1 MAKPQTLREAV
12 PGLRR
17 TVLAFTPY
25 LRKERPLV
33 AGSLVALVTETL
45 FRLLEPWP
53 LKFIFDHVL
62 AASPT
67 PAFGL
72 SGSNLLLA
80 AVLAVVVFT
89 ALRACAAYFAT
100 VGFALVGNRVLT
112 SVRSELY
119 RHLQRLSLHYHNKSK
134 QGDMVMR
141 VMNDVGMLKDVAV
154 SALLP
159 MVGNVL
165 VFVGMFIVMLFL
177 DWRLALISLSLFP
190 LFYLTSLRLGKRIQE
205 VSRKQRKR
213 EGAMAATASEAL
225 GAMKT
230 VQALALE
237 DRFAE
242 SFTSQNTKSLKDG
255 VKASKLAAS
264 LERSVDVLIAVV
276 TALVLYFGTRYV
288 LASQLTPGDLLV
300 FLSYLRSAFKPVRDM
315 AKYTARLAKASAAGE
330 RVLNVLSETP
340 DIKSGEVRPEI
351 VQGDV
356 RFENVSLAYEE
367 GREALKDIN
376 LSVRAGERVALVGS
390 SGSGKSSLVSLLPRL
405 YDPQEGRVLI
415 DEIDSRDYDLS
426 VLRPNISMVLQ
437 DGVTFGMSIWE
448 NIALALPGAS
458 DEEILEAAKLAR
470 VDEYAS
476 RLPEGYDTVVGERGV
491 TLSGGQRQRLAIA
504 RAALR
509 QSPILI
515 LDEPT
520 VGLDEENEQ
529 LVLSALE
536 QVSKGRTTLL
546 VTHDLKLA
554 SRMDKIVYLERG
566 RLLEQGTHDELM
578 KRGGQYAKLYR
589 LQHAPRKEA
598 SYALVS

>member
-1 MAKPQTLREAV
+1 MAKPTSLGKAV

-17 TVLAFTPY
+17 TIRAFTPY
-25 LRKERPLV
+25 LKKERPLV
-33 AGSLVALVTETL
+33 AGSLVALVAETL

-62 AASPT
+62 AVSPT

-80 AVLAVVVFT
+80 AVAAVVVFT
-89 ALRACAAYFAT
+89 ALRAFVAYFAT

-112 SVRSELY
+112 SVRGELY
-119 RHLQRLSLHYHNKSK
+119 RHVQRLSLAYHNKSK

-141 VMNDVGMLKDVAV
+141 VMSDVGMLKDVV
-154 SALLP
+154 VTALLP

-165 VFVGMFIVMLFL
+165 VFVGMFVVMMFL
-177 DWRLALISLSLFP
+177 DWRLALMSLALFP

-213 EGAMAATASEAL
+213 EGAMAATASESL

-237 DRFAE
+237 EHFA
-242 SFTSQNTKSLKDG
+242 SDFTSHNKKSLKDG
-255 VKASKLAAS
+255 VKASKLAAG

-288 LASQLTPGDLLV
+288 LAAQLSPGDLLV

-330 RVLNVLSETP
+330 RVLEILSEEP
-340 DIKSGEVRPEI
+340 DIQDGHLPVPTLRGE
-351 VQGDV
+351 V
-356 RFENVSLAYEE
+356 RFENVSLSYEE

-376 LSVRAGERVALVGS
+376 LTVKAGERVALVGA

-405 YDPQEGRVLI
+405 YDSQQGRVTMDGTDIREYTLV
-415 DEIDSRDYDLS
+415 S
-426 VLRPNISMVLQ
+426 LRSQISTVLQ
-437 DGVTFGMSIWE
+437 DGVTFGMSIWD
-448 NIALALPGAS
+448 NILLAAPGS
-458 DEEILEAAKLAR
+458 SNKEILAAARLAQ
-470 VDEYAS
+470 VDEFVQ
-476 RLPEGYDTVVGERGV
+476 RLPEGYDTMLGERGV

-520 VGLDEENEQ
+520 VGLDEQNER
-529 LVLSALE
+529 LVLQAL
-536 QVSKGRTTLL
+536 QNVSRQRTTFL
-546 VTHDLKLA
+546 VTHDLRLA
-554 SRMDKIVYLERG
+554 SQMDTIVYLENG
-566 RLLEQGTHDELM
+566 VVLEGGTHDELM
-578 KRGGQYAKLYR
+578 NLGGRYASLYK
-589 LQHAPRKEA
+589 LQHTPREEA
-598 SYALVS
+598 SYALLS